1 MFLQDIEAL
10 GLTEKES
17 KLYLTSLRVGPAS
30 MQVLARKANI
40 DRGTAYHV
48 AQTLENK
55 GLFTVVANGTRP
67 SFRASHPDKLH
78 AYVVA
83 QKEEA
88 DQHFHAMETVLSDL
102 VELYEVGA

>member
-17 KLYLTSLRVGPAS
+17 KLYLTSLRIGPAS
-30 MQVLARKANI
+30 MQVLARKAGI

-48 AQTLENK
+48 AQTLEK
-55 GLFTVVANGTRP
+55 KELFTVVENGTRP
-67 SFRASHPDKLH
+67 SFRASHPEKLY
-78 AYVVA
+78 AYVISR
-83 QKEEA
+83 KEEA
-88 DQHFHAMETVLSDL
+88 DRHYQAMETVLSDL